1 MDSATAQTSAT
12 VEAGDAATDDTI
24 TANAAHGFS
33 VGDVVRLT
41 SIANAES
48 TLAGLSLDTDYFI
61 KTATS
66 TTFTLATDSVSG
78 TTVDITATNAE
89 DLTFTKKLK
98 TMNVQTLDGDKNVMG
113 FPVELTDKELGSD
126 EAPNLVD
133 NMRITGQVSFK
144 SPAVFTIV
152 PADDESIFRDQ
163 PQSAS
168 LTKISEMNVLT
179 VRAAQNML
187 SAIDGALLSV
197 DAERG
202 TLGATMN
209 RMEHTIDNLSNIV
222 MNTSQS
228 KGRISDAD
236 MAEESVNLSKSQI
249 LQQAATAML
258 AQANQSMQSVLDLL
272 R

>member
-1 MDSATAQTSAT
+1 M
-12 VEAGDAATDDTI
+12 
-24 TANAAHGFS
+24 
-33 VGDVVRLT
+33 GDVVRLT

-133 NMRITGQVSFK
+133 NMRITGRGFVQI
-144 SPAVFTIV
+144 TRCIH
-152 PADDESIFRDQ
+152 D
-163 PQSAS
+163 
-168 LTKISEMNVLT
+168 
-179 VRAAQNML
+179 RA
-187 SAIDGALLSV
+187 
-197 DAERG
+197 
-202 TLGATMN
+202 
-209 RMEHTIDNLSNIV
+209 
-222 MNTSQS
+222 
-228 KGRISDAD
+228 GR
-236 MAEESVNLSKSQI
+236 
-249 LQQAATAML
+249 
-258 AQANQSMQSVLDLL
+258 
-272 R
+272 